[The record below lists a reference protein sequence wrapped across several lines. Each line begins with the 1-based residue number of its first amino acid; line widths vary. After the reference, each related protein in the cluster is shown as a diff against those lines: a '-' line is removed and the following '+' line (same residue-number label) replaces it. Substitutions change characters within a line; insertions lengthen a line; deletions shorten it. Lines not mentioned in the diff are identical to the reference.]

1 MWCANWYFR
10 LDLYVRGDIVHQMLI
25 ARPSMYDDL
34 ILIGWSIDAGC
45 AAAMLNRQYPKA
57 RLLGASKRKLATIL
71 EQVKRAKRVHIVG
84 IGLEDD
90 PESMLQ
96 ALERLRSSQV
106 EVRWLSVRPAPE
118 AVAGLLQPQVF
129 ADSALLIDGLAEP
142 GNLHETWLAKIAR
155 GAADSAEWRQ
165 LLNAAMSRYRRFGDE
180 TVFPDTVAH
189 LARSQV
195 LTRAQRELVA
205 EFESYGYRELRG
217 HSPQMSGLRDTIGLL
232 GREGRCSVLI
242 TGETGTGKETA
253 AYLVHRHSPRAEEP
267 FWAFNCAD
275 LSPQLL
281 ESRLFGHEKGAFTG
295 ALEQRDGAFSLADNG
310 TLFLDEVG
318 ELSMPA
324 QAGLLR
330 VLQEQR
336 FRRIGGSEELKV
348 NVRIVSATNR
358 DLAAMMREGTFRT
371 DLFYRL
377 STVRLEMPA
386 LRERIEDIA
395 EIAND
400 LLYRK
405 GCPPLAEE
413 QCALLAA
420 HDWPGNIRELQ
431 NVLERAAIFG
441 TGKLSRFIDSIDL
454 DASAAG
460 DETLQAVI
468 LRHVRQVYARHEGN
482 LTHAARALGISVNTL
497 KKYLR
502 ISRS

>member
-1 MWCANWYFR
+1 M
-10 LDLYVRGDIVHQMLI
+10 I
-25 ARPSMYDDL
+25 DDL
-34 ILIGWSIDAGC
+34 VLIGWSIDAGC
-45 AAAMLNRQYPKA
+45 AAAMLA
-57 RLLGASKRKLATIL
+57 RRLPQAKLRGASKRKLPLVL
-71 EQVKRAKRVHIVG
+71 EQLGACRRVHIVG
-84 IGLEDD
+84 IGLDGD
-90 PESMLQ
+90 PEGLTQ

-106 EVRWLSVRPAPE
+106 TVNWLSVREPPPGME
-118 AVAGLLQPQVF
+118 DLLQAQVF
-129 ADSALLIDGLAEP
+129 ANSALLVDGLQGGGDDQEA
-142 GNLHETWLAKIAR
+142 WLAEIAR
-155 GAADSAEWRQ
+155 GSEDSACWRQ
-165 LLNAAMSRYRRFGDE
+165 LLSAAMSRYRRFGDQAVFPE
-180 TVFPDTVAH
+180 TVMH
-189 LARSQV
+189 LARSQS
-195 LTRAQRELVA
+195 LTRAQRELVE
-205 EFESYGYRELRG
+205 EFETFGYRELRG
-217 HSPQMSGLRDTIGLL
+217 RSSQMAGLRERIGVL

-295 ALEQRDGAFSLADNG
+295 ALEQRDGAFRLADNG

-318 ELSMPA
+318 ELSLAA

-358 DLAAMMREGTFRT
+358 DLVAMMQEGSFRR

-386 LRERIEDIA
+386 LRERPEDIA

-405 GCPPLAEE
+405 GRPPLTEQ
-413 QCALLAA
+413 QCALLAG
-420 HDWPGNIRELQ
+420 HSWPGNIRELQ
-431 NVLERAAIFG
+431 NVLERAVIFG
-441 TGKLSRFIDSIDL
+441 TRKLASYIDSIEFG
-454 DASAAG
+454 ASTPG
-460 DETLQAVI
+460 DERLQTAV
-468 LRHVRQVYARHEGN
+468 RQHVRQVYARQEGN
-482 LTHAARALGISVNTL
+482 LTHAARALDISVNTL
-497 KKYLR
+497 KKHLR
-502 ISRS
+502 TASTG

>member
-1 MWCANWYFR
+1 
-10 LDLYVRGDIVHQMLI
+10 
-25 ARPSMYDDL
+25 MYDDL
-34 ILIGWSIDAGC
+34 ILVGWSIDASC
-45 AAAMLNRQYPKA
+45 AAAMLARRYPKA
-57 RLLGASKRKLATIL
+57 RLLGASKRKLPAIL
-71 EQVKRAKRVHIVG
+71 EQVKRAERVHIVG
-84 IGLEDD
+84 IGLDDD
-90 PESMLQ
+90 PESLVQ
-96 ALERLRSSQV
+96 ALGRLRASQIAV
-106 EVRWLSVRPAPE
+106 HWLSVRTAPAE
-118 AVAGLLQPQVF
+118 VAGLLEAQVF
-129 ADSALLIDGLAEP
+129 ADSALLVDGLADP
-142 GNLHETWLAKIAR
+142 AIAHDVWLAKIAG
-155 GAADSAEWRQ
+155 GAAESAQWRQ
-165 LLNAAMSRYRRFGDE
+165 LLNAAMSRYRRFGDQG
-180 TVFPDTVAH
+180 VFPDTVGH
-189 LARSQV
+189 LSRSQV
-195 LTRAQRELVA
+195 LTRAQRELVS
-205 EFESYGYRELRG
+205 EFEAFGYRELRG
-217 HSPQMSGLRDTIGLL
+217 RSSQMSKLRETIGVL

-295 ALEQRDGAFSLADNG
+295 ALEQRDGAFALADNG

-336 FRRIGGSEELKV
+336 FRRVGGSEELKV

-358 DLAAMMREGTFRT
+358 DLLAMMREGTFRR

-386 LRERIEDIA
+386 LRERTDDIA

-405 GCPPLAEE
+405 GCPPLTAK
-413 QCALLAA
+413 QCSLLSG
-420 HDWPGNIRELQ
+420 HNWPGNIRELQ

-441 TGKLSRFIDSIDL
+441 TGKLARYIDAIEL
-454 DASAAG
+454 DASAPG
-460 DETLQAVI
+460 DESLQTAT
-468 LRHVRQVYARHEGN
+468 RQHVRQVYARHEGN
-482 LTHAARALGISVNTL
+482 LTHSARALGISVNTL
-497 KKYLR
+497 KKHLR
-502 ISRS
+502 TDSG